1 MSRTLKIGFIGLG
14 EHQSRAHIKHLLTL
28 KEEGENI
35 EFVCAYDPSPAAFA
49 DVARDYGITLK
60 SVGSPGEVIGN
71 PGDIDAVFISSP
83 DEYHTRQLEMA
94 VRGGVHV
101 FCEKPITVTEDDA
114 AMLAAIL
121 YKAEEKGLVVS
132 SCHPRRFDPPFMDL
146 KEKLPE
152 LVELWGPL
160 KHFDFSFW
168 YHEVTDEW
176 KKNRSLLSDH
186 FGHEIDLVRF
196 LFGVDK
202 FKAQKLADGYDF
214 YEVTG
219 SSDVGISFRFMGS
232 RALEASVY
240 NESVRLDFAKGA
252 LFYNLNTGVG
262 HELPSGDKFRFPA
275 IDYDSRFLAV
285 NRNFL
290 AAIRGTEPCYLSHKD
305 LLSNNLSSVDLTER
319 GTAQF

>member
-1 MSRTLKIGFIGLG
+1 MSRIIKIAFIGLG

-28 KEEGENI
+28 MQAGEAI
-35 EFVCAYDPSPAAFA
+35 EFVGAYDPSPSAFA
-49 DVARDYGITLK
+49 DVERDYGVSLT
-60 SVGSPGEVIGN
+60 SFNSPNELLEAAGL
-71 PGDIDAVFISSP
+71 DAVFISSP
-83 DEYHTRQLEMA
+83 DEFHTQQLQNA
-94 VRGGVHV
+94 VLQGLHV
-101 FCEKPITVTEDDA
+101 FCEKPITVTADDA

-121 YKAEEKGLVVS
+121 YKAEQKGLVVS

-168 YHEVTDEW
+168 YHEVTDQW
-176 KKNRSLLSDH
+176 KMNRSLLSDH

-219 SSDVGISFRFMGS
+219 SSDVGVSFRFMGS

-240 NESVRLDFAKGA
+240 HESVRLDFAKGA

-275 IDYDSRFLAV
+275 IDYDARFLAV

-305 LLSNNLSSVDLTER
+305 LLSNNLSSVALTEE